1 MTTAQKTILQAV
13 CDLGHPT
20 AEIVYAEVKK
30 IIPSIAL
37 GTIYRNLSQFAER
50 NIIRRVQR
58 GDAPD
63 YFDGNVKP
71 HDHVICQKCG
81 RVSDVS
87 VSGLLDF
94 VNSHSPTKILTVEIS
109 ATHICNECVGN

>member
-1 MTTAQKTILQAV
+1 MTTAQKAILQTV

-20 AEIVYAEVKK
+20 ADCVYVEVRKT
-30 IIPSIAL
+30 IPNVAL

-50 NIIRRVQR
+50 NVIRRVQR

-71 HDHVICQKCG
+71 HDHVVCQKCG
-81 RVSDVS
+81 MVSDVS
-87 VSGLLDF
+87 VPGLLDF
-94 VNSHSPTKILTVEIS
+94 VNAHSPTEVLTVEIS
-109 ATHICNECVGN
+109 ASHICNECAGN